1 MLTFAMVLQAAAM
14 QPTLVDHPIVSS
26 GGPPIYLD
34 GTAWTTTRNAARKV
48 NAPYSKQI
56 IDR

>member
-56 IDR
+56 I